1 MFAFLQCL
9 LNICRKFEF
18 LISKGSVATC
28 LSCGVYCCMGFVA
41 NFIRFLAVQK
51 VWKLVNI
58 WQSCREFKGGNF
70 FETQCRFPGRHCPC
84 YYSQFRSSMEDH
96 ISANSV
102 KQRVIMDPRRTKS
115 SILEKIQR
123 PYGTSYEWL
132 IVTVVISCIYLP
144 LQFFPTEL
152 SWRPTLECFLLS
164 LWILECDLP
173 YRKLESLG
181 YLLVKTARSY
191 FPSSRHRVSMQGT
204 YSCYGAQCIVLGLFI
219 PILFAPSVT
228 VLSLLSA
235 QTLPTQKSNN
245 ADYARQFLL
254 PRH

>member
-28 LSCGVYCCMGFVA
+28 LSCGVYCCMGFVE

-51 VWKLVNI
+51 VWKSVNI

-115 SILEKIQR
+115 SILEKNPKAVWDFLWVINSNSSYILYLSPVAIF
-123 PYGTSYEWL
+123 PYRTQL
-132 IVTVVISCIYLP
+132 TPYLRV
-144 LQFFPTEL
+144 FPTFLVNTWMRLTLQKIRVPGL
-152 SWRPTLECFLLS
+152 SAGE
-164 LWILECDLP
+164 D
-173 YRKLESLG
+173 RK
-181 YLLVKTARSY
+181 
-191 FPSSRHRVSMQGT
+191 
-204 YSCYGAQCIVLGLFI
+204 
-219 PILFAPSVT
+219 ILFSVI
-228 VLSLLSA
+228 
-235 QTLPTQKSNN
+235 
-245 ADYARQFLL
+245 
-254 PRH
+254 